1 MRSLHTSSFSHTQPE
16 RSERL
21 GQPRR
26 RYRIFMELSM
36 GLTDFSRFV
45 HELAT
50 LSGQA
55 ILPFFRSTFSAE
67 DKSRGGAFDPVTE
80 ADRAGEAV
88 MRHMIKRTFPTH
100 GIVGEEFGA
109 EQADAEY
116 VWMLDPIDGTRAFMA
131 GLPLWGTLIGLT
143 RQGAPAYGMMHQ
155 PFTGERFFGDS
166 GSAIYRGRQG
176 GETAERKLS
185 TRRCESLGHA
195 ILATT
200 SPKLFDEAGRA
211 AYERVEHAVRLA
223 RYGCDCYA
231 YCMLAAGHIDI
242 VVEQGLQP
250 YDIVALV
257 PIIEG
262 AGGLVTAWDGGSAAK
277 GGSIVAVGDRRL
289 SDPVLALLNSG

>member
-1 MRSLHTSSFSHTQPE
+1 MSL
-16 RSERL
+16 
-21 GQPRR
+21 
-26 RYRIFMELSM
+26 I
-36 GLTDFSRFV
+36 DFSRFV

-55 ILPFFRSTFSAE
+55 ILPFFRSTFSTR
-67 DKSRGGAFDPVTE
+67 DKSGGGVFDPVTE
-80 ADRAGEAV
+80 ADRAGESV
-88 MRHMIKRTFPTH
+88 MRQLIRRTFPTH

-116 VWMLDPIDGTRAFMA
+116 VWVLDPIDGTRAFMA
-131 GLPLWGTLIGLT
+131 GLPVWGTLIGLT

-155 PFTGERFFGDS
+155 PFTGERFFGDG
-166 GSAIYRGRQG
+166 GSAAYRGRQG
-176 GETAERKLS
+176 VKAAERKLT
-185 TRRCESLGHA
+185 TRRCESLGRA

-211 AYERVEHAVRLA
+211 AYERVEAAVRLA

-242 VVEQGLQP
+242 IVEQGLQP
-250 YDIVALV
+250 YDVVALI

-262 AGGLVTAWDGGSAAK
+262 AGGLVTAWDGGSAAS
-277 GGSIVAVGDRRL
+277 GGSILAVGDRRL
-289 SDPVLALLNSG
+289 HEPALALLNGG

>member
-1 MRSLHTSSFSHTQPE
+1 
-16 RSERL
+16 
-21 GQPRR
+21 
-26 RYRIFMELSM
+26 M
-36 GLTDFSRFV
+36 GLIDFSRFV

-50 LSGQA
+50 FSGQA
-55 ILPFFRSTFSAE
+55 ILPFFRSALSAQ

-88 MRHMIKRTFPTH
+88 MRQLIKRTFPTH
-100 GIVGEEFGA
+100 GIVGEEFGT
-109 EQADAEY
+109 EQANVEY
-116 VWMLDPIDGTRAFMA
+116 VWVLDPIDGTRAFMA

-155 PFTGERFFGDS
+155 PFTGERFFGDG
-166 GSAIYRGRQG
+166 GSAAYRGRQG
-176 GETAERKLS
+176 GKTVERRLT
-185 TRRCESLGHA
+185 TRRCASLGEA
-195 ILATT
+195 TLATT

-211 AYERVEHAVRLA
+211 AYERVEAAARLA

-242 VVEQGLQP
+242 VIEQGLQP
-250 YDIVALV
+250 YDIVALI

-262 AGGLVTAWDGGSAAK
+262 AGGLVTTWDGGSAAK

-289 SDPVLALLNSG
+289 HDPVLTLLSSA